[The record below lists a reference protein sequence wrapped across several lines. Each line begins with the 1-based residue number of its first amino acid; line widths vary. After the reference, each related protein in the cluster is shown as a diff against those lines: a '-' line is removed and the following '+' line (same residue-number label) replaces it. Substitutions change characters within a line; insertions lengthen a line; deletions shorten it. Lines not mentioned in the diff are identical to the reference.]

1 MKEVKVCSFSTVSE
15 QALEK
20 KYGDPWKGLSCKDL
34 ASDASP
40 GESSYR
46 RSTERFCQPCRF
58 DLSRQPATLPSGP
71 MESIYLAVERF
82 VVLKAVAADWW
93 SGLRE

>member
-1 MKEVKVCSFSTVSE
+1 MKEVKVYSLSTVSE

-20 KYGDPWKGLSCKDL
+20 KYRDSWKGLSCKDL

-40 GESSYR
+40 VESSYR
-46 RSTERFCQPCRF
+46 RSTERFCQPCQF
-58 DLSRQPATLPSGP
+58 VLSRQPATLPSRP
-71 MESIYLAVERF
+71 MESTHLAVEMF
-82 VVLKAVAADWW
+82 AVLNAVAAGRW